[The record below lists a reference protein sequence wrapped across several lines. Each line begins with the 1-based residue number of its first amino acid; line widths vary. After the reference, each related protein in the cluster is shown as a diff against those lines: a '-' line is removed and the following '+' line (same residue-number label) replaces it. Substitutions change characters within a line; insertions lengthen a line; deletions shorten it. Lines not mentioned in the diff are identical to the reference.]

1 MKKLKYFII
10 FLVFIFSDLN
20 LALAHICNVS
30 NPILSF
36 GQYDPRP
43 GASNTSTSTVT
54 VTCSDMKA
62 DVPYTLTLYKSKQAF
77 SMSKGDDVMYFQL
90 YTSVN
95 YSTLW
100 DENNTISGVV
110 KNNAG
115 NGSDLRTVYAKIIPN
130 QIGKKSGAYNSATD
144 PVIITLHYA
153 Q

>member
-62 DVPYTLTLYKSKQAF
+62 DVPYTLTLYKSKFINHQI
-77 SMSKGDDVMYFQL
+77 
-90 YTSVN
+90 VN
-95 YSTLW
+95 
-100 DENNTISGVV
+100 I
-110 KNNAG
+110 KNNVT
-115 NGSDLRTVYAKIIPN
+115 SYYSYFLIFYFISIVHN
-130 QIGKKSGAYNSATD
+130 Q
-144 PVIITLHYA
+144 
-153 Q
+153 